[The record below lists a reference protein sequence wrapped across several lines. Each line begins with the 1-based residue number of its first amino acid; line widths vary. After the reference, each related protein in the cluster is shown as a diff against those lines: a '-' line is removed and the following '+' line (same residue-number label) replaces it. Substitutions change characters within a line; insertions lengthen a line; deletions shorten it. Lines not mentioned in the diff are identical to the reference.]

1 MQTHTTT
8 VAIDTTA
15 ASCDL
20 VWQLLLLLLLV
31 LLSCL
36 VPRLVLSLYVLEV
49 LYAVLNMPQLCV
61 FSVLPRYGCQAFSC
75 RRVYC
80 PVRERTVGPAGQSA
94 GCYRSPVQTLSA
106 SSVSGSFFSLFVL
119 CVFCLSYFAVRWRLF
134 FLASVHYCV

>member
-49 LYAVLNMPQLCV
+49 LYCYAVLNMPQLCV
-61 FSVLPRYGCQAFSC
+61 FFVLPR
-75 RRVYC
+75 
-80 PVRERTVGPAGQSA
+80 
-94 GCYRSPVQTLSA
+94 
-106 SSVSGSFFSLFVL
+106 
-119 CVFCLSYFAVRWRLF
+119 
-134 FLASVHYCV
+134 